1 MTTTFRGRTAC
12 QCLAEWLPVYEQEL
26 LDLGVIKHSIDI
38 FQLIGNAKAS
48 AGVHA
53 KGGAFDIAQTQPLA
67 IEVARQMGADATWPR
82 MWTNNVHT
90 HGVLRG
96 CPHNGP
102 ARYQID
108 AVDAGYD
115 GTGRG
120 GRGARDTGPR
130 PLSGRTWEQGIAWA
144 TARQAARVK
153 AKRQR
158 RFLEALRLA
167 AIAVA
172 ANDKAAARLHL
183 RVAATTGAL
192 LRKPA
197 AVIKLWR
204 WRGKWTRPKS
214 PAVMPKWLA
223 PSLRNMRRKHSR

>member
-1 MTTTFRGRTAC
+1 MTTTFRGRKAC
-12 QCLAEWLPVYEQEL
+12 DCLAKWLPVYEQEL

-38 FQLIGNAKAS
+38 FQLIGNAAAS

-53 KGGAFDIAQTQPLA
+53 SGGAFDIAQTQPLA
-67 IEVARQMGADATWPR
+67 IEVARQMGADATWAR
-82 MWTNNVHT
+82 MWPGNVHT

-130 PLSGRTWEQGIAWA
+130 PLSGRTWKQGIAWA
-144 TARQAARVK
+144 KARQRP
-153 AKRQR
+153 R
-158 RFLEALRLA
+158 RFLEALDLA
-167 AIAVA
+167 ADAVA
-172 ANDKAAARLHL
+172 ANDKAGARRHLLTAARL
-183 RVAATTGAL
+183 ATAL
-192 LRKPA
+192 GKPA
-197 AVIKLWR
+197 AAIKLWR
-204 WRGKWTRPKS
+204 WRRKWTRPKS
-214 PAVMPKWLA
+214 PAVLPKWLPA
-223 PSLRNMRRKHSR
+223 SLRNMRRKHSR